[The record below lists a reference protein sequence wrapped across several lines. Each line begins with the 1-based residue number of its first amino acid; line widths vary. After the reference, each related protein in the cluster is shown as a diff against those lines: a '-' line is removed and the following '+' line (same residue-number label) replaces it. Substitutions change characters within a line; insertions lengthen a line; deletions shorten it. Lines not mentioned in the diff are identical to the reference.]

1 MKKEFL
7 ILGCIIIATL
17 ALTTACDSNRNEQK
31 MVSVTE
37 ETTVEEVATEETTIE
52 EAASGE
58 ALLTQ
63 ETEIQEVLD
72 EHYDAFVGDV
82 YSYPKDYENL
92 KYRLRATYRQV
103 EHEGSLRDY
112 LFKGT
117 DERWMG
123 FEIESAQALP
133 SPGSLILVVG
143 TFKTKIDEGQV
154 TPYLELETIEVIKE
168 K

>member
-1 MKKEFL
+1 MKKDFL
-7 ILGCIIIATL
+7 KLSCLFMAVL
-17 ALTTACDSNRNEQK
+17 ALTTACETSKVGQAT
-31 MVSVTE
+31 VPITE
-37 ETTVEEVATEETTIE
+37 EITIE
-52 EAASGE
+52 EDSKEDTPTDTATTEESK
-58 ALLTQ
+58 LTQ
-63 ETEIQEVLD
+63 ETDIQEVLD

-103 EHEGSLRDY
+103 EHEGSLKDY

-123 FEIESAQALP
+123 FEIESSQALP

-143 TFKTKIDEGQV
+143 TFKTKMDEGQV
-154 TPYLELETIEVIKE
+154 TPYLTLESIEVIKE

>member
-1 MKKEFL
+1 MKKKFL
-7 ILGCIIIATL
+7 QLSCLFMAVL
-17 ALTTACDSNRNEQK
+17 ALTTACETNKVGQAT
-31 MVSVTE
+31 VPITE
-37 ETTVEEVATEETTIE
+37 EITIE
-52 EAASGE
+52 EVPAE
-58 ALLTQ
+58 EVQITQ
-63 ETEIQEVLD
+63 ETEIHEILD

-103 EHEGSLRDY
+103 EHEGSLKDY

-123 FEIESAQALP
+123 FEIESLKALP

-154 TPYLELETIEVIKE
+154 TPYLALESIEVIKE

>member
-7 ILGCIIIATL
+7 KLSCLFMAVL
-17 ALTTACDSNRNEQK
+17 ALTTACETNKVGQAT
-31 MVSVTE
+31 VPITE
-37 ETTVEEVATEETTIE
+37 EITIE
-52 EAASGE
+52 EISKEDTSTDTATNEESK
-58 ALLTQ
+58 LTQ
-63 ETEIQEVLD
+63 ETDIQEVLD

-103 EHEGSLRDY
+103 EHEGSLKDY

-123 FEIESAQALP
+123 FEIESSQALP

-143 TFKTKIDEGQV
+143 TFKTKMDEGQV
-154 TPYLELETIEVIKE
+154 TPYLELESIEVIKE

>member
-1 MKKEFL
+1 MKKDFL
-7 ILGCIIIATL
+7 KLSCLFMAVL
-17 ALTTACDSNRNEQK
+17 ALTTACETSKVGQAT
-31 MVSVTE
+31 VPITE
-37 ETTVEEVATEETTIE
+37 EITIE
-52 EAASGE
+52 EDSKEDTPTDTATTEESK
-58 ALLTQ
+58 LTQ
-63 ETEIQEVLD
+63 ETDIQEVLD

-103 EHEGSLRDY
+103 EHEGSLKDY

-123 FEIESAQALP
+123 FEIESLKALP

-143 TFKTKIDEGQV
+143 TFKTKMDEGQV
-154 TPYLELETIEVIKE
+154 TPYLELESIEVIKE

>member
-7 ILGCIIIATL
+7 KLSCLFMAVL
-17 ALTTACDSNRNEQK
+17 ALTTACETSKVGQAR
-31 MVSVTE
+31 VPITE
-37 ETTVEEVATEETTIE
+37 EITIKEVSKEDTSTDTATTEE
-52 EAASGE
+52 SK
-58 ALLTQ
+58 LTQ
-63 ETEIQEVLD
+63 ETDIQEVLD

-103 EHEGSLRDY
+103 EHEGSLKDY

-123 FEIESAQALP
+123 FEIESSQALP

-143 TFKTKIDEGQV
+143 TFKTKMDEGQV
-154 TPYLELETIEVIKE
+154 TPYLALESIEVIKE